1 MMTLKEVEAVER
13 VRSKKEIDE
22 EVYQRDLYYPYTVKK
37 ILNSAYFKGYTN
49 TISKEQLDY
58 LIKSIEDFCHCLH
71 SVKQITSFNISNV
84 AMFLIA
90 KSEILRKEIYDPN
103 KQLNYNFSERKK
115 ILYVIL
121 KQELEQISINEIEK
135 DLVNNKIIMIR

>member
-1 MMTLKEVEAVER
+1 
-13 VRSKKEIDE
+13 
-22 EVYQRDLYYPYTVKK
+22 
-37 ILNSAYFKGYTN
+37 
-49 TISKEQLDY
+49 
-58 LIKSIEDFCHCLH
+58 
-71 SVKQITSFNISNV
+71 
-84 AMFLIA
+84 MFLIA

-135 DLVNNKIIMIR
+135 DLLNNKIIINFSNESHDSLEILNDIETEEVLYSLIEKYDFCYADIITKVLLEFDLNDLIRFRKNSLSTFPCCPTYSCEYLKLEP